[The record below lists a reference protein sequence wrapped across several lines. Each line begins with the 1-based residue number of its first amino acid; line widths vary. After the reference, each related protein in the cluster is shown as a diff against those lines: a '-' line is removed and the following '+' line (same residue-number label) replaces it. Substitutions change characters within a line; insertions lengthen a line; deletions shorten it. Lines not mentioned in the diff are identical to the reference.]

1 VGAEASVLNPSTRGV
16 QAQVKQAQVEQAE
29 LERRPAG
36 SVPPPE

>member
-1 VGAEASVLNPSTRGV
+1 VGAEASALNPSTHEV
-16 QAQVKQAQVEQAE
+16 QAQVERARVEQAE